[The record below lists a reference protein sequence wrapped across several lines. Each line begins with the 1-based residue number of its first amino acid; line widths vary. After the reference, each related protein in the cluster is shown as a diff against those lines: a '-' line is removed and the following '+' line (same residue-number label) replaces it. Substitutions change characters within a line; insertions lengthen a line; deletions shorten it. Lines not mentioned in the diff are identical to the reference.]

1 MAIQQQIDKFNKI
14 YDVSRETI
22 KKLTLFHDLIVDNQ
36 KSRNLIGPGTIKEIW
51 IRHFADSAKI
61 VELLTKSHHGSRK
74 RLSICDVGS
83 GAGFPGVVCS
93 ILLNDMKISHSM
105 TLIESNKRKCE
116 FLQDVTENIGISCVI
131 INSRAEKISKKFDF
145 VISRAVAPLTNL
157 LKNTS
162 ELGNRNTIFI
172 LPKGKKWRDEI
183 KESKKIWSFSLNIVK
198 NNTLLD
204 DSGGV
209 TLEIKKLNRK

>member
-1 MAIQQQIDKFNKI
+1 MVIQQQIEVFNKI

-61 VELLTKSHHGSRK
+61 VELLIKLRHKSRK
-74 RLSICDVGS
+74 KLNICDVGA

-93 ILLNDMKISHSM
+93 ILLNDMKISHSL
-105 TLIESNKRKCE
+105 TLIESNRRKCE
-116 FLQDVTENIGISCVI
+116 FLQKATKNIGVSCVI
-131 INSRAEKISKKFDF
+131 INSRAENISKKFDI
-145 VISRAVAPLTNL
+145 VTSRAVAPLVNL

-162 ELGNRNTIFI
+162 ELGNKDTVFI
-172 LPKGKKWRDEI
+172 LPKGKKWKDEI

-198 NNTLLD
+198 NNVLLD

-209 TLEIKKLNRK
+209 TLEIKRLDRK

>member
-1 MAIQQQIDKFNKI
+1 MVIQQQIEVFNKI
-14 YDVSRETI
+14 YDVSRETM
-22 KKLTLFHDLIVDNQ
+22 KKLTFFHDLILSNQ
-36 KSRNLIGPGTIKEIW
+36 KSKNLIGSGTIKEIW

-116 FLQDVTENIGISCVI
+116 FLQ
-131 INSRAEKISKKFDF
+131 
-145 VISRAVAPLTNL
+145 
-157 LKNTS
+157 
-162 ELGNRNTIFI
+162 
-172 LPKGKKWRDEI
+172 
-183 KESKKIWSFSLNIVK
+183 KIWLLFNILVK
-198 NNTLLD
+198 VK
-204 DSGGV
+204 GHKGHK
-209 TLEIKKLNRK
+209 I